1 MRKNRRKRKKALIF
15 LRWPIEDMPHFFVF
29 VFVSFFVV
37 VFDRAIK
44 IKLSRDK

>member
-1 MRKNRRKRKKALIF
+1 MAATVIF
-15 LRWPIEDMPHFFVF
+15 LRWPIEDMPYFLFLFFFV
-29 VFVSFFVV
+29 VVVVV

>member
-1 MRKNRRKRKKALIF
+1 MAATVIF
-15 LRWPIEDMPHFFVF
+15 LRWPIEDMPYFLFLFFFV
-29 VFVSFFVV
+29 VVVV